1 LCWWHGAREDRIERD
16 FGFLLVAV
24 LACFDQFLSLQSRC
38 IDEEDVLRSG
48 CRIEEGERHSCIRDF
63 LFVEWDKI
71 PLADSHFKRRGPAIH
86 GT

>member
-38 IDEEDVLRSG
+38 IDEEDVLPSG
-48 CRIEEGERHSCIRDF
+48 CRIEEVERHIAFESSF
-63 LFVEWDKI
+63 LW
-71 PLADSHFKRRGPAIH
+71 S
-86 GT
+86 GTKFR